1 MSARTLQAD
10 GAADARLPARRPA
23 GLGAIAFVG
32 FVGAVLL
39 AWGAWRVAALPDR
52 RARLEWIPDAPLLGG
67 LPLPSRPLGYVL
79 WGLGLAGLSLAWVLL
94 RRRTVE
100 PRHGVSLGAV
110 AAIAGLWM
118 LPLLFAPAMGSR
130 DVYSYVA
137 HGELAAQGVDP
148 GTGEPADLG
157 LTSPVYQGVDPVWR
171 HVVSAYGPANTGLS
185 EAAVRAAGHRVAGAV
200 VLWRAITVAGVAL
213 IGLGVAVLARTS
225 GRDPVD
231 ALVLAVAGPL
241 TVVQLVGGPHNEA
254 LMAGLMA
261 CGLAVA
267 ARGKGRG
274 AWVAGVAL
282 CALGAAVKVPAL
294 LGAVYLGWT
303 APGPSA
309 TVGRRIARTVLAL
322 VISLAVLEVLSLVT
336 GAGWGWV
343 GGLSAG
349 ADVTSLLSLST
360 TIGLTLAWVLQQ
372 PVSLGRVTSVV
383 RDLFLAASVVIAGV
397 LMWRTPRLGLVGLA
411 GALAALA
418 VLGPSV
424 HAWYLTWALPPAAVV
439 LAGRRVVWP
448 LVVGIVAAASTR
460 PMGGGLM
467 RNLGYYSLPT
477 LIGLLVVAVVAAGW
491 FSLRSTRRTSRG
503 RSADPIPAS
512 S

>member
-1 MSARTLQAD
+1 MTASTLQAD
-10 GAADARLPARRPA
+10 GAADADQPARRRA
-23 GLGAIAFVG
+23 GLGAVALVG
-32 FVGAVLL
+32 LAGGVAV
-39 AWGAWRVAALPDR
+39 AWGVWRVGALPDR
-52 RARLEWIPDAPLLGG
+52 RARLPWIPDAPLLGG

-79 WGLGLAGLSLAWVLL
+79 WGVGLGGLSLAWVLL

-100 PRHGVSLGAV
+100 PDHGISVAAV
-110 AAIAGLWM
+110 AAIAALWM
-118 LPLLFAPAMGSR
+118 LPVLFVPAIGSR

-148 GTGEPADLG
+148 GQAEPADLG
-157 LTSPVYQGVDPVWR
+157 LTSPVYQAVDPLWR

-185 EAAVRAAGHRVAGAV
+185 EAAVRVSGHRVAASV
-200 VLWRAITVAGVAL
+200 VLWRAIAVAGVAL
-213 IGLGVAVLARTS
+213 IGLGVCVLARSS

-267 ARGKGRG
+267 TRWKGRG
-274 AWVAGVAL
+274 PWVAGVVL
-282 CALGAAVKVPAL
+282 CAVGAAVKAPAL
-294 LGAVYLGWT
+294 LGAVYLGWVGDGRPVT
-303 APGPSA
+303 L
-309 TVGRRIARTVLAL
+309 GRRFARTALAVAISVVVFEL
-322 VISLAVLEVLSLVT
+322 LSLAT
-336 GAGWGWV
+336 GAGWGWL

-349 ADVTSLLSLST
+349 SDVTSLLSLST
-360 TIGLTLAWVLQQ
+360 TVGLTLAWVSHQ
-372 PVSLGRVTSVV
+372 PVALGRVTSAV
-383 RDLFLAASVVIAGV
+383 RDVFLAASVAIAGV
-397 LMWRTPRLGLVGLA
+397 LMWRTPRLGLAGLA

-418 VLGPSV
+418 LLGPSV
-424 HAWYLTWALPPAAVV
+424 HAWYLAWALPPAAVV

-460 PMGGGLM
+460 PMGGGLVK
-467 RNLGYYSLPT
+467 NLGFYSLPT
-477 LIGLLVVAVVAAGW
+477 FIGLVVVAAVAARW
-491 FSLRSTRRTSRG
+491 LILRSSRRTSPG